1 MPISKEAFVDNYLNE
16 ARENLVLLSDVVI
29 ALRRDPENPE
39 TLSELLRLL
48 HTLKGSSRMMN
59 YPTLEEIAH
68 SLEDIFKGVKERRFA
83 ISKPLIQLVL
93 SSVDYMELALKSIR
107 NTGSDLIPHKRLKQ
121 AFQKAMSGLQFNL
134 DDLEGDRDS
143 RAGEPAEAA
152 AEEKKSGLG
161 DYDTVRIKVSVIDD
175 IVKQLNGLII
185 QQFKFKKENETL
197 AELETGLRE
206 IQDRFRLIADRVPE
220 AGEFTRA
227 VDNTVKQVQK
237 IRKSYTEET
246 AQLEH
251 MSFELQEDILGLRM
265 LPMEIVLG
273 PLKKMVEETALMLDK
288 EIDFSISGTDLLLD
302 KTILEQ
308 INDPIIHL
316 LRNAIDHGIEPV
328 DERVAAGKE
337 KAGKISI
344 ICHSEGGRINIS
356 IRDDGRG
363 IDYDA
368 IREKALQLNPD
379 QEEEIREMEER
390 NLINFLF
397 QSGFTTTRKVTS
409 LSGRGVGLDIVR
421 SNIENIKG
429 KITLESV
436 KGEGTEFLLSLPLS
450 LATVAGFFVSSRNE
464 RFLIPAAFVREI
476 LIVQRSEVI
485 QVLNRNVIRLRDMI
499 IPVYPLSSLLE
510 GEESYSGDKLSVV
523 IVESL
528 GDIIGIVVDAV
539 IQFTSLIY
547 KPLPGNL
554 VNLKAIQGVV
564 FDENF
569 DIINILFIPELIDRF
584 KGIRNIEFRRKFS
597 SKSKEYKQI
606 LVVDDSK
613 TTREIEK
620 SILELDNYNVD
631 LAEDGIDAL
640 DKLKK
645 QYYHLIITDVKMPR
659 MDGITLI
666 ENLRRQ
672 DKYKSTP
679 VIVVSSE
686 DMAGLK
692 DNAMKAG
699 ANAIINKKDFD
710 RGSLLEKV
718 RNLLGKQNDA

>member
-16 ARENLVLLSDVVI
+16 AKENLVLLSDVVI
-29 ALRRDPENPE
+29 ALRRDPDNPE
-39 TLSELLRLL
+39 TLAELLRLL

-59 YPTLEEIAH
+59 YPVLEEIAH
-68 SLEDIFKGVKERRFA
+68 SLEDIFKGVKDRRFA

-93 SSVDYMELALKSIR
+93 SSVDYMELALKAIR
-107 NTGSDLIPHKRLKQ
+107 NTGSDDIPHKRLKQ

-134 DDLEGDRDS
+134 DDLEEDRDRGS
-143 RAGEPAEAA
+143 VQEVSEV

-206 IQDRFRLIADRVPE
+206 IQDKFRLISDRIPE
-220 AGEFTRA
+220 AGEYTRS
-227 VDNTVKQVQK
+227 VDNTVKLVQK
-237 IRKSYTEET
+237 IRKSYSEET

-328 DERVAAGKE
+328 EERIAGGKD
-337 KAGKISI
+337 KAGNISI
-344 ICHSEGGRINIS
+344 SCHSEGGRINIS

-363 IDYDA
+363 IDYEG
-368 IREKALQLNPD
+368 IRKKALELNPD

-390 NLINFLF
+390 NLVNFLF

-429 KITLESV
+429 KITLESTR
-436 KGEGTEFLLSLPLS
+436 GEGTEFLLSLPLS

-476 LIVQRSEVI
+476 LIVQRSDVI

-528 GDIIGIVVDAV
+528 GDIIGIVVDSV

-597 SKSKEYKQI
+597 SRSKEYKQI

-620 SILELDNYNVD
+620 SILELDHYNVD

-692 DNAMKAG
+692 DSAMKAG

-718 RNLLGKQNDA
+718 RNLLGKVNDA

>member
-16 ARENLVLLSDVVI
+16 AKENLVLLSDVVI

-59 YPTLEEIAH
+59 YPTVEEIAH
-68 SLEDIFKGVKERRFA
+68 SLEDIFKGVKDRRFD
-83 ISKPLIQLVL
+83 ITKPLTQLVL
-93 SSVDYMELALKSIR
+93 SSVDYMELALKAIR
-107 NTGSDLIPHKRLKQ
+107 KTGSDLIPRKRLNQ
-121 AFQKAMSGLQFNL
+121 ALQKALSGLQFNL
-134 DDLEGDRDS
+134 DDLDRD
-143 RAGEPAEAA
+143 RAGVRAET
-152 AEEKKSGLG
+152 AETAEDDKKSGLG
-161 DYDTVRIKVSVIDD
+161 DYDTVRIKVSVVDH
-175 IVKQLNGLII
+175 IVKRLNGLII
-185 QQFKFKKENETL
+185 QQFKLKKENETL
-197 AELETGLRE
+197 TELENSLRD
-206 IQDRFRLIADRVPE
+206 IQDQSRLYSDAIPQI
-220 AGEFTRA
+220 GELSRS

-237 IRKSYTEET
+237 IRKSFSEET

-316 LRNAIDHGIEPV
+316 LRNAIDHGIETV
-328 DERVAAGKE
+328 DERMAAGKE

-344 ICHSEGGRINIS
+344 NCQSEGGRINIS

-363 IDYDA
+363 VDYDA

-390 NLINFLF
+390 NLVNFLF
-397 QSGFTTTRKVTS
+397 QSGFTTTRTVTS

-429 KITLESV
+429 KITLESA

-450 LATVAGFFVSSRNE
+450 LATVAGFFVSSRNK

-476 LIVQRSEVI
+476 LIVQRSNVL

-528 GDIIGIVVDAV
+528 GDIIGIVVDSV

-620 SILELDNYNVD
+620 SILELDHYNVD

-659 MDGITLI
+659 MDGITFI

-692 DNAMKAG
+692 DNAIKAG